1 MHAYH
6 ERQAAPL
13 PRNKPP
19 EENMNTSKPFRI
31 PTRMTR
37 RSFLAAAGAFGAAA
51 MAAPRFA
58 LSQDRKT
65 LTLRSYSDLQ
75 VLDPAYRLSL
85 PEDDIIRSIFAPMM
99 IPQTG
104 DSWGWKPVAVERI
117 EQLDDVTIRF
127 QLKDNIVFTDGYGRM
142 TADDVKFSLERIAD
156 PAMESPY
163 AGDWS
168 ALKEVEVKDRL
179 SGLIHLKNK
188 FVPLWSTTLPT
199 PSSCILSRRAMQ
211 ELGDKITTKPVAQS
225 GQYVLADWQP
235 KQKTVLR
242 RNPDWAHEP
251 GGFEEIHIIPIED
264 PATAERGFEAGDLD
278 YTWVAVSSLP
288 RLKGDPPA
296 DATVLEKPSLAY
308 LWVGMNQDVAPFD
321 NPNIRRAV
329 QHAIDRAAVV
339 DAAYFGAAS
348 VGNGII
354 APGFPGSRS
363 GVTYDYDP
371 DKARALLKQEG
382 ATNLVVTLDIL
393 NQTER
398 LTAAQAIQANLAEVG
413 IDCEI
418 KQNDSGTFWT
428 LGSKDGDYWNKLQLH
443 LQRFS
448 MKPDPSWAT
457 VWFTPEQVG
466 VWNWERFN
474 NAEYKALHEQ
484 GLVTSDYAKRDEI
497 YRKMQNL
504 MDESGCYVF
513 LTHEVVG
520 AIHRDSVRPGLKP
533 NGESLLSEFM
543 PA

>member
-1 MHAYH
+1 
-6 ERQAAPL
+6 
-13 PRNKPP
+13 
-19 EENMNTSKPFRI
+19 MNQPKQP
-31 PTRMTR
+31 RMTR
-37 RSFLAAAGAFGAAA
+37 RSFLAATGAFGAAA
-51 MAAPRFA
+51 MAPPRFA
-58 LSQDRKT
+58 LSQDGKV

-75 VLDPAYRLSL
+75 VLDPAFRLSL
-85 PEDDIIRSIFAPMM
+85 PEDDIIRSIFAPMV
-99 IPQTG
+99 IPQPG
-104 DSWGWKPVAVERI
+104 DQWDWKAVAVQRI
-117 EQLDDVTIRF
+117 EQLDEVTIRF
-127 QLKDNIVFTDGYGRM
+127 QLKDNIVFTDGYGQM
-142 TADDVKFSLERIAD
+142 TADDVKFSIERFAD
-156 PAMESPY
+156 PALESPY

-168 ALKEVEVKDRL
+168 ALKEVEVKDKL

-188 FVPLWSTTLPT
+188 FVPLWFTTLPT
-199 PSSCILSRRAMQ
+199 PASCILSRRAMQ

-242 RNPDWAHEP
+242 RNPNWAHEP

-288 RLKGDPPA
+288 RLRQNPPTA
-296 DATVLEKPSLAY
+296 SVVLEKPSLAY
-308 LWVGMNQDVAPFD
+308 VWLGMNQDVAPFD

-329 QHAIDRAAVV
+329 QHAIDREAVV

-354 APGFPGSRS
+354 APGLPGSRS
-363 GVTYDYDP
+363 SVTYDYDP
-371 DKARALLKQEG
+371 ARARALLKQEG
-382 ATNLVVTLDIL
+382 ATDLSVTLDIL

-428 LGSKDGDYWNKLQLH
+428 LGSKDGDYWNKLQLV
-443 LQRFS
+443 LSRFS
-448 MKPDPSWAT
+448 MQPDPSWAT

-474 NAEYKALHEQ
+474 SAEYKALHER
-484 GLVTSDYAKRDEI
+484 GLVESDPARRDEI
-497 YRKMQNL
+497 YKKMQGL

-520 AIHRDSVRPGLKP
+520 AIHRDTIQPGLKP
-533 NGESLLSEFM
+533 NGESLLSEFK

>member
-1 MHAYH
+1 
-6 ERQAAPL
+6 
-13 PRNKPP
+13 
-19 EENMNTSKPFRI
+19 MNTSKPFRI

-104 DSWGWKPVAVERI
+104 DSWGWKPVAVQRI

>member
-1 MHAYH
+1 MHAYR

-58 LSQDRKT
+58 LSQDGKT

-104 DSWGWKPVAVERI
+104 DSWGWKPVAVQRI

-296 DATVLEKPSLAY
+296 DTTVLEKPSLAY

-520 AIHRDSVRPGLKP
+520 AIHRDTVRPGLKP

>member
-1 MHAYH
+1 MHAYR

-104 DSWGWKPVAVERI
+104 DSWGWKPVAVQRI